1 MRATAIDRR
10 LTMRVLQIWKGLAPG
25 PGLPRRS
32 QVDPRLFGAD
42 WPNCLLLDVDPAP
55 ERSRIAYVG
64 DKLRD
69 SSWPPFERQ
78 CLAECVSGT
87 LLHLATSKLSA
98 VLENTAPVSFGG
110 SALHGET
117 SILYRAILM
126 PLAEQ
131 GTVID
136 GILGAVSYREVSLAD
151 GIVSL
156 PLEAAAP
163 GFVGD
168 DA

>member
-1 MRATAIDRR
+1 MRSTAIDRR
-10 LTMRVLQIWKGLAPG
+10 LTMRVLQIWRRLARG
-25 PGLPRRS
+25 PMLPRRS

-42 WPNCLLLDVDPAP
+42 WPNCLLLDVDPVP
-55 ERSRIAYVG
+55 EHSRIAYVG

-87 LLHLATSKLSA
+87 LLHLTTSKLSI
-98 VLENTAPVSFGG
+98 VLENAAPVSFGG

-117 SILYRAILM
+117 SILYRAILL
-126 PLAEQ
+126 PLAEH
-131 GTVID
+131 GMHID
-136 GILGAVSYREVSLAD
+136 GIIGAVSYREVSLAN
-151 GIVSL
+151 GVESL
-156 PLEAAAP
+156 PLDAAVP
-163 GFVGD
+163 GFVAD